1 MTNKYKNKIK
11 DVKTYGSLGGSYL
24 GGYRKFSATSIR
36 YDDDD
41 DKNCDCCSNNRNTL
55 TRRELTKIKSYSKEF
70 ASSNKAPVL
79 DVETRDKIKNE
90 KAVDIAAAYKD
101 NPEGLEDRKEEAYA
115 RFDSVKDIFAEY
127 FIEKNEAVK
136 EKLNIENMNRNKL
149 PICANVLNQYLE
161 FESIDK
167 DKVHS
172 SRLTGRD
179 QHMGFLSKDAY
190 STYKDSMSKHEAAK
204 HLIENNSR
212 YIERN
217 GNPDSI
223 DRDFYRNELTVRY
236 PSSENPSSEN
246 VETENA
252 ETENPSKRKKSL
264 EEEELN
270 TDSVKKPKKDD
281 EDDSDPNSKGG
292 GGSNNSWAWVVGIKT
307 NNATT
312 ENISAETNNSKIEN
326 GSSGFFSDIK
336 YKLFI
341 GLSSGIESVLEALN
355 NINMFF

>member
-1 MTNKYKNKIK
+1 
-11 DVKTYGSLGGSYL
+11 
-24 GGYRKFSATSIR
+24 
-36 YDDDD
+36 
-41 DKNCDCCSNNRNTL
+41 
-55 TRRELTKIKSYSKEF
+55 
-70 ASSNKAPVL
+70 
-79 DVETRDKIKNE
+79 
-90 KAVDIAAAYKD
+90 
-101 NPEGLEDRKEEAYA
+101 
-115 RFDSVKDIFAEY
+115 
-127 FIEKNEAVK
+127 
-136 EKLNIENMNRNKL
+136 MNRNKL

-236 PSSENPSSEN
+236 PSSENAETEN
-246 VETENA
+246 VETEN
-252 ETENPSKRKKSL
+252 PSL
-264 EEEELN
+264 EEEKELN

-281 EDDSDPNSKGG
+281 KDDSDPNSKGA
-292 GGSNNSWAWVVGIKT
+292 GGSNNS
-307 NNATT
+307 
-312 ENISAETNNSKIEN
+312 
-326 GSSGFFSDIK
+326 
-336 YKLFI
+336 
-341 GLSSGIESVLEALN
+341 
-355 NINMFF
+355 